1 MSQHTKRTSLLDRIE
16 IAGNRL
22 PHPVT
27 MFMTLTAIIIV
38 LSAVFA
44 FFDVSVTFDSINTQ
58 TQEVITNTIVAR
70 SLLAADG
77 IRHLFTTFIA
87 NFTGFIALG
96 TVFTIIVAVSVAEG
110 SGLISALMRK
120 IVAITPKSMVSAT
133 VVFLGIM
140 SNVASSTGYVVL
152 VPLGAIIFKSFKK
165 HPIAGLAA
173 AFAGVSG
180 GWSANLLLGSSD
192 PLFAGISTQAAR
204 FIDVNYTVL
213 PTANWYFMIVSTF
226 LITILGTWVTEK
238 IVIPRL
244 GEYSFDE
251 ETHVSDI
258 SDLEKRGLRF
268 ALLGLIGVVTLLL
281 ALTLPENAILNP
293 NGNIIQSPFM
303 SSIIAVMSL
312 IFFVPGLLFGVGS
325 KSIQSDKDLVEM
337 MVKGISGIAS
347 FLVLVFFAA
356 QFVSAFSY
364 SNLGIIL
371 SVSGA
376 NLLQSIGFIG
386 LPLIIAFI
394 ILTAFINI
402 FIAVDSAKWIIMAP
416 IFVPMFMRLGLS
428 PELAQVVF
436 RIGDSTTNII
446 SPLMPFFPL
455 AVAFSQKYDKKFGV
469 GSLITTMTPYT
480 IAFLIGWTL
489 LFIIWYFLGLP
500 LGPGAGLFYS

>member
-1 MSQHTKRTSLLDRIE
+1 MSKSKGKVSLLDKIE
-16 IAGNRL
+16 QAGNRL

-27 MFMTLTAIIIV
+27 LFVILAGIIMV

-44 FFDVSVTFDSINTQ
+44 SLGLSVTYETINTQ
-58 TQEVITNTIVAR
+58 TQEVIINTVAAR
-70 SLLAADG
+70 SLLDADG
-77 IRHLFTTFIA
+77 IRHLFTTLIS
-87 NFTGFIALG
+87 NFTGFFALG

-120 IVAITPKSMVSAT
+120 IVVMTPRYLVSAT
-133 VVFLGIM
+133 VVFLGVL

-152 VPLGAIIFKSFKK
+152 VPLGAIILKSFKK

-180 GWSANLLLGSSD
+180 GWSANILIGSND
-192 PLFAGISTQAAR
+192 PMFAGISTQAAR
-204 FIDVNYTVL
+204 FIDANYTVL
-213 PTANWYFMIVSTF
+213 PTANWYFMVVSTL
-226 LITILGTWVTEK
+226 LITLIGTWITEK

-244 GEYSFDE
+244 GHYEFDSE
-251 ETHVSDI
+251 DKVEDI
-258 SDLEKRGLRF
+258 AQLEKRGLRF
-268 ALLGLIGVVTLLL
+268 ALVGLVGVVGLILMLI
-281 ALTLPENAILNP
+281 LPENAILNP
-293 NGNIIQSPFM
+293 NGNLLVSPFM

-312 IFFVPGLLFGVGS
+312 TFLVPGLMYGIGA
-325 KSIQSDKDLVEM
+325 KTIQKDSDVVEM
-337 MVKGISGIAS
+337 MVKGITGIAS

-356 QFVSAFSY
+356 QFVSAFNY

-376 NLLQSIGFIG
+376 NFLQNIGFIG

-416 IFVPMFMRLGLS
+416 IFVPLFMRLGLS
-428 PELAQVVF
+428 PELAQAVY
-436 RIGDSTTNII
+436 RIGDSSTNII

-469 GSLITTMTPYT
+469 GSLITTMAPYSL
-480 IAFLIGWTL
+480 AFLVGWTL
-489 LFIIWYFLGLP
+489 LFIVWFLLGLP
-500 LGPGAGLFYS
+500 LGPGAGLLY

>member
-1 MSQHTKRTSLLDRIE
+1 MSKKTKLTWLDRIE
-16 IAGNRL
+16 AAGNRL
-22 PHPVT
+22 PHPI
-27 MFMTLTAIIIV
+27 TLFVILTGIIV
-38 LSAVFA
+38 GISALLA
-44 FFDVSVTFDSINTQ
+44 QLGVSVSYETINTQ
-58 TQEVITNTIVAR
+58 TQEVVLNTVIAR
-70 SLLAADG
+70 SLLDADG
-77 IRHLFTTFIA
+77 IRHLFTTVIS
-87 NFTGFIALG
+87 NFTGFFALG

-120 IVAITPKSMVSAT
+120 VVAITPQSLVSAT
-133 VVFLGIM
+133 VVFLGVM
-140 SNVASSTGYVVL
+140 SNIASSTGYVVL

-180 GWSANLLLGSSD
+180 GWSANLLIGSND
-192 PLFAGISTQAAR
+192 PMFAGITTQAAR

-213 PTANWYFMIVSTF
+213 PTANWYFMVVSTF
-226 LITILGTWVTEK
+226 LITILGTIITEK

-244 GEYSFDE
+244 GDYHFDDE
-251 ETHVSDI
+251 DKVEDI
-258 SDLEKRGLRF
+258 ALNEKRGLRF
-268 ALLGLIGVVTLLL
+268 ALMGLIGVVGLLL
-281 ALTLPENAILNP
+281 ALILPENAILNP
-293 NGNIIQSPFM
+293 TGNLLQSPFM

-312 IFFVPGLLFGVGS
+312 IFFIPGLLYGVGA
-325 KSIQSDKDLVEM
+325 KTITSDKELVEV

-356 QFVSAFSY
+356 QFVSAFNY

-376 NLLQSIGFIG
+376 NFLQNIGFIG

-394 ILTAFINI
+394 VLTAFINI

-428 PELAQVVF
+428 PELAQVVY
-436 RIGDSTTNII
+436 RIGDSSTNIV

-455 AVAFSQKYDKKFGV
+455 AVAFTQKYDKKCGV
-469 GSLITTMTPYT
+469 GSLITTMVPYS

-489 LFIIWYFLGLP
+489 LFIVWFLLGLP
-500 LGPGAGLFYS
+500 LGPGAGLLY

>member
-1 MSQHTKRTSLLDRIE
+1 MSKKTKLTWLDRIE
-16 IAGNRL
+16 AAGNRL
-22 PHPVT
+22 PHPI
-27 MFMTLTAIIIV
+27 TLFVILTGIIV
-38 LSAVFA
+38 GISALLA
-44 FFDVSVTFDSINTQ
+44 QLGVSVSYETINTQ
-58 TQEVITNTIVAR
+58 TQEVVLNTVIAR
-70 SLLAADG
+70 SLLDADG
-77 IRHLFTTFIA
+77 IRHLFTTVIS
-87 NFTGFIALG
+87 NFTGFFALG

-120 IVAITPKSMVSAT
+120 VVAITPQSLVSAT
-133 VVFLGIM
+133 VVFLGVM
-140 SNVASSTGYVVL
+140 SNIASSTGYVVL

-173 AFAGVSG
+173 AFAGVPG
-180 GWSANLLLGSSD
+180 GWSANLLIGSND
-192 PLFAGISTQAAR
+192 PMFAGITTQAAR

-213 PTANWYFMIVSTF
+213 PTANWYFMVVSTF
-226 LITILGTWVTEK
+226 LITLLGTIITEK

-244 GEYSFDE
+244 GDYHFDDE
-251 ETHVSDI
+251 DKVEDI
-258 SDLEKRGLRF
+258 ALNEKRGLRF
-268 ALLGLIGVVTLLL
+268 ALMGLIGVVGLLL
-281 ALTLPENAILNP
+281 ALILPENAILNP
-293 NGNIIQSPFM
+293 TGNLLQSPFM

-312 IFFVPGLLFGVGS
+312 VFFIPGLLYGVGA
-325 KSIQSDKDLVEM
+325 KTITSDKELVEV

-356 QFVSAFSY
+356 QFVSAFNY

-376 NLLQSIGFIG
+376 NFLQNIGFIG

-394 ILTAFINI
+394 VLTAFINI

-428 PELAQVVF
+428 PELAQVVY
-436 RIGDSTTNII
+436 RIGDSSTNII

-455 AVAFSQKYDKKFGV
+455 AVAFTQKYDKKFGV
-469 GSLITTMTPYT
+469 GSLITTMVPYS

-489 LFIIWYFLGLP
+489 LFIVWFLLGLP
-500 LGPGAGLFYS
+500 LGPGAGLLY

>member
-1 MSQHTKRTSLLDRIE
+1 MEKKKGITTFLDKVE
-16 IAGNRL
+16 KAGNRL

-27 MFMTLTAIIIV
+27 LFVFLAVAIV
-38 LSAVFA
+38 LVSALFESMG
-44 FFDVSVTFDSINTQ
+44 VSVTYDFINAQ
-58 TQEVITNTIVAR
+58 TQEVMTNTVVAR

-77 IRHLFTTFIA
+77 IRHMFTTVIS
-87 NFTGFIALG
+87 NFTGFFALG

-120 IVAITPKSMVSAT
+120 VVNITPAKLVTAT
-133 VVFLGIM
+133 VVFLGVM

-180 GWSANLLLGSSD
+180 GWSANLLIGSND
-192 PLFAGISTQAAR
+192 PMFAGISTQAAR
-204 FIDVNYTVL
+204 FIDGNYTVL
-213 PTANWYFMIVSTF
+213 PTGNWYFMVASTF

-244 GEYSFDE
+244 GEYHGDDE
-251 ETHVSDI
+251 NLVEDI
-258 SDLEKRGLRF
+258 ALNEKRGLRF
-268 ALLGLIGVVTLLL
+268 AFVGLLL
-281 ALTLPENAILNP
+281 VIALILGLTLPNEAILNP
-293 NGNIIQSPFM
+293 TGNILVSPFM

-312 IFFVPGLLFGVGS
+312 VFFVPGLLYGFGA
-325 KSIQSDKDLVEM
+325 KTINSDKELVDV

-356 QFVSAFSY
+356 QFVSYFNY
-364 SNLGIIL
+364 SNLGVIM

-376 NLLQSIGFIG
+376 NFLQNVGFVGI
-386 LPLIIAFI
+386 PLIIAFI
-394 ILTAFINI
+394 ILTAFINL
-402 FIAVDSAKWIIMAP
+402 FIAVDSAKWVIMAP

-428 PELAQVVF
+428 PELSQVVY
-436 RIGDSTTNII
+436 RIGDSSTNII

-455 AVAFSQKYDKKFGV
+455 AVAFCQKYDKKFGI
-469 GSLITTMTPYT
+469 GSLVTTMVPYS

-489 LFIIWYFLGLP
+489 LFIVWYFLGLP
-500 LGPGAGLFYS
+500 LGPGAGLFY

>member
-1 MSQHTKRTSLLDRIE
+1 MSNKTKLTWLDRIE
-16 IAGNRL
+16 AAGNRL
-22 PHPVT
+22 PHPI
-27 MFMTLTAIIIV
+27 TLFVILTGIIV
-38 LSAVFA
+38 GISALLA
-44 FFDVSVTFDSINTQ
+44 QLGVSVSYETINTQ
-58 TQEVITNTIVAR
+58 TQEVVLNTVIAR
-70 SLLAADG
+70 SLLDADG
-77 IRHLFTTFIA
+77 IRHLFTTVIS
-87 NFTGFIALG
+87 NFTGFFALG

-120 IVAITPKSMVSAT
+120 VVAITPQSLVSAT
-133 VVFLGIM
+133 VVFLGVM

-180 GWSANLLLGSSD
+180 GWSANLLIGSND
-192 PLFAGISTQAAR
+192 PMFAGITTQAAR

-213 PTANWYFMIVSTF
+213 PTANWYFMVVSTL
-226 LITILGTWVTEK
+226 LITILGTIITEK

-244 GEYSFDE
+244 GAYHFDDE
-251 ETHVSDI
+251 DKVEDI
-258 SDLEKRGLRF
+258 ALNEKRGLRF
-268 ALLGLIGVVTLLL
+268 ALVGLVGVVGVLLL
-281 ALTLPENAILNP
+281 LILPQNAILNP
-293 NGNIIQSPFM
+293 TGNLLQSPFM

-312 IFFVPGLLFGVGS
+312 IFFIPGLLYGIGAQT
-325 KSIQSDKDLVEM
+325 ITSDKELVEV

-356 QFVSAFSY
+356 QFVSAFNY

-376 NLLQSIGFIG
+376 NFLQNIGFIG

-394 ILTAFINI
+394 VLTAFINI

-428 PELAQVVF
+428 PELAQVVY
-436 RIGDSTTNII
+436 RIGDSSTNII

-455 AVAFSQKYDKKFGV
+455 AVAFTQKYDKNFGV
-469 GSLITTMTPYT
+469 GSLITTMVPYS
-480 IAFLIGWTL
+480 IAFLLGWTL
-489 LFIIWYFLGLP
+489 LFIVWFLLGLP
-500 LGPGAGLFYS
+500 LGPGAGLLY

>member
-1 MSQHTKRTSLLDRIE
+1 MSNKQGKKSLLDRIE
-16 IAGNRL
+16 QAGNRL

-27 MFMTLTAIIIV
+27 MFVILAGFIV
-38 LSAVFA
+38 LISALLA
-44 FFDVSVTFDSINTQ
+44 QLGISVTYETINTQ
-58 TQEVITNTIVAR
+58 TQEVVVNTVLAR
-70 SLLAADG
+70 SLLDADG
-77 IRHLFTTFIA
+77 IRHLFTTVIS
-87 NFTGFIALG
+87 NFTGFFALG

-120 IVAITPKSMVSAT
+120 VVAITPKSMVSAT
-133 VVFLGIM
+133 VVFLGVM

-180 GWSANLLLGSSD
+180 GWSANLLIGSND
-192 PLFAGISTQAAR
+192 PMFAGISTQAAR
-204 FIDVNYTVL
+204 FIDINYTVL
-213 PTANWYFMIVSTF
+213 PTANWYFMVVSTF
-226 LITILGTWVTEK
+226 LITIIGTIITEK

-244 GEYSFDE
+244 GEYTFNDE
-251 ETHVSDI
+251 DKVEDI
-258 SDLEKRGLRF
+258 ASLEKRGLRF
-268 ALLGLIGVVTLLL
+268 ALVGLVGIVGLILMLV
-281 ALTLPENAILNP
+281 LPSNAILNP
-293 NGNIIQSPFM
+293 TGNILVSPFM

-312 IFFVPGLLFGVGS
+312 IFFVPGLLYGIGA
-325 KSIQSDKDLVEM
+325 KTITSDKELVEV

-356 QFVSAFSY
+356 QFVSAFNY

-376 NLLQSIGFIG
+376 NFLQNIGFIG

-428 PELAQVVF
+428 PELAQVVY
-436 RIGDSTTNII
+436 RIGDSSTNII

-455 AVAFSQKYDKKFGV
+455 AVAFSQKYDMKFGV
-469 GSLITTMTPYT
+469 GSLITTMAPYS
-480 IAFLIGWTL
+480 IAFLVGWTL
-489 LFIIWYFLGLP
+489 LFVVWFLLGLP
-500 LGPGAGLFYS
+500 LGPGAGLLY

>member
-1 MSQHTKRTSLLDRIE
+1 MSKKPQLTWLDRIE
-16 IAGNRL
+16 AAGNRL
-22 PHPVT
+22 PHPI
-27 MFMTLTAIIIV
+27 TLFVILTGIIV
-38 LSAVFA
+38 GISALLA
-44 FFDVSVTFDSINTQ
+44 QLGVSVSYETINTQ
-58 TQEVITNTIVAR
+58 TQEVVLNTVIAR
-70 SLLAADG
+70 SLLDADG
-77 IRHLFTTFIA
+77 IRHLFTTVIS
-87 NFTGFIALG
+87 NFTGFFALG

-120 IVAITPKSMVSAT
+120 VVAITPQSLVSAT
-133 VVFLGIM
+133 VVFLGVM
-140 SNVASSTGYVVL
+140 SNIASSTGYVVL

-180 GWSANLLLGSSD
+180 GWSANLLIGSND
-192 PLFAGISTQAAR
+192 PMFAGITTQAAR

-213 PTANWYFMIVSTF
+213 PTANWYFMVVSTF
-226 LITILGTWVTEK
+226 LITILGTIITEK

-244 GEYSFDE
+244 GDYHFDDE
-251 ETHVSDI
+251 DKVEDI
-258 SDLEKRGLRF
+258 ALNEKRGLRF
-268 ALLGLIGVVTLLL
+268 ALIGLIGVVGLLL
-281 ALTLPENAILNP
+281 ALILPENAILNP
-293 NGNIIQSPFM
+293 TGNLLQSPFM

-312 IFFVPGLLFGVGS
+312 IFFIPGLLYGVGA
-325 KSIQSDKDLVEM
+325 KTITSDKELVEV

-356 QFVSAFSY
+356 QFVSAFNY

-376 NLLQSIGFIG
+376 NFLQNIGFIG
-386 LPLIIAFI
+386 LPLIVAFI
-394 ILTAFINI
+394 VLTAFINI

-428 PELAQVVF
+428 PELAQVVY
-436 RIGDSTTNII
+436 RIGDSSTNII

-455 AVAFSQKYDKKFGV
+455 AVAFTQKYDKKFGV
-469 GSLITTMTPYT
+469 GSLITTMVPYS

-489 LFIIWYFLGLP
+489 LFIVWFLLGLP
-500 LGPGAGLFYS
+500 LGPGAGLLY

>member
-1 MSQHTKRTSLLDRIE
+1 MSKKTKLTWLDRIE
-16 IAGNRL
+16 AAGNRL
-22 PHPVT
+22 PHPI
-27 MFMTLTAIIIV
+27 TLFVILTGIIV
-38 LSAVFA
+38 GISALLA
-44 FFDVSVTFDSINTQ
+44 QLGVSVSYETINTQ
-58 TQEVITNTIVAR
+58 TQEVVLNTVIAR
-70 SLLAADG
+70 SLLDADG
-77 IRHLFTTFIA
+77 IRHLFTTVIS
-87 NFTGFIALG
+87 NFTGFFALG

-120 IVAITPKSMVSAT
+120 VVAITPQSLVSAT
-133 VVFLGIM
+133 VVFLGVM
-140 SNVASSTGYVVL
+140 SNIASSTGYVVL

-180 GWSANLLLGSSD
+180 GWSANLLIGSND
-192 PLFAGISTQAAR
+192 PMFAGITTQAAR

-213 PTANWYFMIVSTF
+213 PTANWYFMVVSTF
-226 LITILGTWVTEK
+226 LITILGTIITEK

-244 GEYSFDE
+244 GDYHFDDE
-251 ETHVSDI
+251 DKVEDI
-258 SDLEKRGLRF
+258 ALNEKRGLRF
-268 ALLGLIGVVTLLL
+268 ALMGLIGVVGLLL
-281 ALTLPENAILNP
+281 ALILPENAILNP
-293 NGNIIQSPFM
+293 TGNLLQSPFM

-312 IFFVPGLLFGVGS
+312 IFFIPGLLYGVGA
-325 KSIQSDKDLVEM
+325 KTITSDKELVDV

-356 QFVSAFSY
+356 QFVSAFNY

-376 NLLQSIGFIG
+376 NFLQNIGFIG

-394 ILTAFINI
+394 VLTAFINI

-428 PELAQVVF
+428 PELAQVVY
-436 RIGDSTTNII
+436 RIGDSSTNII

-455 AVAFSQKYDKKFGV
+455 AVSFTQKYDKKFGV
-469 GSLITTMTPYT
+469 GSLITTMVPYS

-489 LFIIWYFLGLP
+489 LFIVWFLLGLP
-500 LGPGAGLFYS
+500 LGPGAGLLY

>member
-1 MSQHTKRTSLLDRIE
+1 MSKTKGKVSLLDKIE
-16 IAGNRL
+16 QAGNRL

-27 MFMTLTAIIIV
+27 LFVILAGIIMV

-44 FFDVSVTFDSINTQ
+44 SLGLSVTYETINTQ
-58 TQEVITNTIVAR
+58 TQEVIINTVAAR
-70 SLLAADG
+70 SLLDADG
-77 IRHLFTTFIA
+77 IRHLFTTLIS
-87 NFTGFIALG
+87 NFTGFFALG

-120 IVAITPKSMVSAT
+120 IVVMTPRYLVSAT
-133 VVFLGIM
+133 VVFLGVL

-173 AFAGVSG
+173 AFAGVYG
-180 GWSANLLLGSSD
+180 GWSANILIGSND
-192 PLFAGISTQAAR
+192 PMFAGISTQAAR
-204 FIDVNYTVL
+204 FIDANYTVL
-213 PTANWYFMIVSTF
+213 PTANWYFMVASTL
-226 LITILGTWVTEK
+226 LITLIGTWITEK

-244 GEYSFDE
+244 GHYEFDNE
-251 ETHVSDI
+251 DKVEDLAQ
-258 SDLEKRGLRF
+258 LEKRGLRF
-268 ALLGLIGVVTLLL
+268 ALVGLVGVVGLILMLI
-281 ALTLPENAILNP
+281 LPENAILNP
-293 NGNIIQSPFM
+293 NGNLLVSPFM

-312 IFFVPGLLFGVGS
+312 IFLVPGLMYGIGA
-325 KSIQSDKDLVEM
+325 KTIQKDSDVVEM
-337 MVKGISGIAS
+337 MVKGITGIAS

-356 QFVSAFSY
+356 QFVSAFNY

-376 NLLQSIGFIG
+376 NFLQNIGFIG

-416 IFVPMFMRLGLS
+416 IFVPLFMRLGLS
-428 PELAQVVF
+428 PELAQVVY
-436 RIGDSTTNII
+436 RIGDSSTNII

-469 GSLITTMTPYT
+469 GSLITTMAPYSL
-480 IAFLIGWTL
+480 AFLVGWTL
-489 LFIIWYFLGLP
+489 LFIVWFLLGLP
-500 LGPGAGLFYS
+500 LGPGAGLLY